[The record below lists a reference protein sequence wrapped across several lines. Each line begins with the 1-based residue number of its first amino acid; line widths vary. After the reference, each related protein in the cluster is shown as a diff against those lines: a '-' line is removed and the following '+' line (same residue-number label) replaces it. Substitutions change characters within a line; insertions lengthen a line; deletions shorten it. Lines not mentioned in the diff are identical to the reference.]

1 MKPSKLLVISIA
13 AALPL
18 AGCGG
23 ADDGPSAGAETTTL
37 TVYAGRNEKLIG
49 PILGRFTQKTGI
61 AVDVRYGSTSE
72 LVATLLEEGEYTP
85 ADVFISQDAAALGAL
100 SRSGQ
105 LRELADAT
113 LERVPQR
120 FRSPNGDWVGLSGRA
135 RVVVYNTDRITPDQ
149 LPQSLAEVVDVKFR
163 GRWGVAPTNASFQ
176 AHMALVAALGGE
188 EALAELLSGMV
199 ANEPNRYPKNTPIVA
214 AVIAGEIDWGL
225 TNHYYLWRALKESP
239 DAPAKNYFMP
249 AGDASSFIN
258 MAGVGA
264 LSEHSEALELIDF
277 LLSDEAQTYFA
288 EETFEYPLVPGVP
301 VSVDLPAL
309 DQMATPDADYRAVSE
324 ALEGALELII
334 ESGLIDH

>member
-1 MKPSKLLVISIA
+1 MNRWNLLVLSLA
-13 AALPL
+13 AAL
-18 AGCGG
+18 AACSGG
-23 ADDGPSAGAETTTL
+23 NRPAAEAEPTAL

-72 LVATLLEEGEYTP
+72 LVATLLEEGEHTP
-85 ADVFISQDAAALGAL
+85 ADLFISQDAAALGAL
-100 SRSGQ
+100 SESGQ

-113 LERVPQR
+113 LERVPAR

-135 RVVVYNTDRITPDQ
+135 RVVVYNTDRMTSDQ
-149 LPQSLAEVVDVKFR
+149 LPQSLAEVVDGKFR

-199 ANEPNRYPKNTPIVA
+199 ANEPNRYAKNAPIVS

-225 TNHYYLWRALKESP
+225 TNHYYLWRALKENP
-239 DAPAKNYFMP
+239 DAPAKNHFMP

-258 MAGVGA
+258 MAGVGV
-264 LSEHSEALELIDF
+264 LSEHVDAPGLIDF

-301 VSVDLPAL
+301 ASVDLPAL
-309 DQMATPDADYRAVSE
+309 DQMATPDADYRDVS
-324 ALEGALELII
+324 ATLEGALRLISD
-334 ESGLIDH
+334 SGLIDH